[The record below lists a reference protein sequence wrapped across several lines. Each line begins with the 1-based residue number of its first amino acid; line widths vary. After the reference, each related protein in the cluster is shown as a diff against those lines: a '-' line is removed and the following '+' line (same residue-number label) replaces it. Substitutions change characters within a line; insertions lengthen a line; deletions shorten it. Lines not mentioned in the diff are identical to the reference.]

1 MFEGEVNRRVILIYS
16 RQYEQRNLVIKCVQ
30 KSQYECV
37 SGTNTQCSIPWHIK
51 KTCHGSMSWILP
63 PFFASNRKPCKAKER
78 HKRLQ
83 VLKCHKL
90 QSAANVLFCPTCSFC
105 FPTFIL
111 FFLNICS
118 PSFVSTFPHSCA
130 RQPGFGIRVFIRG
143 TVWVSVSVTTQD
155 YTLQAARLSSNILI
169 MNISRI

>member
-1 MFEGEVNRRVILIYS
+1 MRVMCLAPTPNVPS
-16 RQYEQRNLVIKCVQ
+16 RGISRKRVTAVCREF
-30 KSQYECV
+30 
-37 SGTNTQCSIPWHIK
+37 
-51 KTCHGSMSWILP
+51 CHH
-63 PFFASNRKPCKAKER
+63 FFASNRKPCKAKER

-111 FFLNICS
+111 VFLNICS

-155 YTLQAARLSSNILI
+155 YALQAARLSSNILI